1 MTKLRT
7 LNRNVLIAL
16 IVGLIVLEA
25 GLIWAGAQALRREP
39 ASVAAPTPAAGL
51 PRPTATLAPGKP
63 TTAAVETPVVQPVE
77 RQPGPLV
84 AGGDLLGVAKM
95 FDAEE
100 AMGFVEALCAPEFA
114 GRQPG
119 TEGSRLAGQY
129 IADQFAAFGLQ
140 PAGTDGYF
148 QPFTVPFA
156 EITSV
161 PTFVVT
167 TTAGTV
173 FDDFT
178 YRKDFAFWWGGYAG
192 AGEADG
198 NVVWVNECRP
208 QDFEGVDVAGQIA
221 FCKFSPDDA
230 VYRQA
235 LEHGAEGLIL
245 LADTVGRV
253 DKIRTYRIVNYLP
266 ESLPSLIVL
275 PQVAETLLTGSGY
288 TVNDLSILYRS
299 VPLNVS
305 ARFEIFLDEP
315 GEAEARNVLGVL
327 PGADPA
333 QRDKV
338 LIIGA
343 HYDHLGTDANGD
355 LYAGAH
361 DDASGVAALLEIA
374 RSWQEA
380 GFVPDMTV
388 LFAAWDSEEQ
398 GLLGAFHYVRNPR
411 YPIAS
416 TVGMIQLD
424 MVALAN
430 AGVMTMDGYDNAV
443 GRQLQASAALFD
455 VRTAKVSFQG
465 GSDHAAFQQANV
477 AASVL
482 IWDSGEVPYY
492 HTPADTPSTLQP
504 ERLWQAGAMTSH
516 AAMVL
521 TTLEPR
527 LRALLDAQAK
537 AIAAGDSDAYVATLD
552 PDDDALQQAG
562 REWLATRP
570 VESRQGYT
578 ITIGSLSI
586 GGDTA
591 QAAVTASAVDS
602 DGKKTPLAA
611 YPVQWVRRSAGWFA
625 SWPVAETLTTTHIAA
640 GFVRADYDNADWLQT
655 LDAAYA
661 SLAPVL
667 GLAETPS
674 FAATVYP
681 DEKSLAW
688 LAGAGTGAQTP
699 LPGIHVVRTADVTP
713 TVTSLILGGMG
724 LPGGQG
730 DWLRVGLSEWVKTAG
745 DADARREQSRQMTPS
760 LDSAATARSVFTQ
773 TASAFGVS
781 GTAAAWSLADFFMR
795 AYGPDGLRKA
805 CLAWGQAGTQ
815 EGAFAA
821 LGSTPEAFAQSWEAA
836 VWQPLAEARAGIDI
850 ILDRREQAVS
860 SGDKAAFLATVNPD
874 DAVFLVEEGH
884 WFDDLTK
891 NPVAA
896 YTLNAQVLSVDANGA
911 LAHLTMSARLQNASD
926 SKAASYTARFIR
938 LGDRWALAGPE
949 WKMAEGG
956 HFVVKYVGESEATAR
971 AALDAAEMAYAQVTA
986 DLNYTPASR
995 TEIKLYDDL
1004 AVMHTSI
1011 LLSLPEW
1018 ANGWYEPGEAIKLG
1032 PRVDEAA
1039 FAAYIAHEF
1048 THRALFDLGVSTAWI
1063 HEGVAVFESVRTQP
1077 ERLASSQSRYV
1088 PVVRE
1093 AQRTQNL
1100 FDWAAM
1106 PGWDGVSDE
1115 RATLFYGQSW
1125 MLVDEFVKQFG
1136 MDALNRLIRGMG
1148 QGQAFDAAFAAS
1160 SGVPF
1165 AEWKP
1170 QWEESV
1176 RLGGVPAELIRAAQG
1191 FSPDRAL
1198 ETVTLL
1204 SSTQF
1209 AGRLA
1214 GSPGAR
1220 AAARSIA
1227 DQMAALG
1234 FQPAAPDGT
1243 FFQTVPVPYAE
1254 LTAIPTLRF
1263 GPTVTGAEVSLV
1275 YGETFREVVGGAAGG
1290 GDVQADIVWLP
1301 KDFRDDLNLGG
1312 RIALK
1317 YQTEDPLAEAENAL
1331 AHGAGGLILVIKQS
1345 TFIDMTERSVPA
1357 GALQSQTIPVVQV
1370 REDTW
1375 RDIIKMAGLTAQEA
1389 NNAPPAL
1396 VASLQTRLAVQYATA
1411 ASADALTVI
1420 GVLPGSNPDLRP
1432 LVVGAH
1438 YDGVGALPDGT
1449 LYPGAN
1455 KNASGVAIM
1464 LEAARVLRD
1473 SGFQPSRSVYF
1484 IAWGAEEAGLAS
1496 SRFYAGQPAVPLAQ
1510 MMGLVELDKAGA
1522 SRGYYLNLEGD
1533 KDGLESQLLFNLRL
1547 AADLLQRRESP
1558 AAYKGGDT
1566 HAIFRERGI
1575 PSALLFWPDADYI
1588 HTPQDTPDTLEPQKL
1603 ATAGEVL
1610 TLAAMMLAR

>member
-1 MTKLRT
+1 MTKLRN

-16 IVGLIVLEA
+16 IGALLILQA
-25 GLIWAGAQALRREP
+25 GLIWAGMQALRREP
-39 ASVAAPTPAAGL
+39 ASVAAPAPAATRL
-51 PRPTATLAPGKP
+51 RPTATLAPGRATP
-63 TTAAVETPVVQPVE
+63 APVETPVVQPVE
-77 RQPGPLV
+77 RQPGPMV
-84 AGGDLLGVAKM
+84 ASGDLLGVARM
-95 FDAEE
+95 FGAEE

-119 TEGSRLAGQY
+119 TEGGRLAGQY
-129 IADQFAAFGLQ
+129 IADRYAEYGLQ

-148 QPFTVPFA
+148 QPFTIPFA
-156 EITSV
+156 EITGV
-161 PTFVVT
+161 PTLVVT
-167 TTAGTV
+167 TTAGAV
-173 FDDFT
+173 YDAFT
-178 YRKDFAFWWGGYAG
+178 YREDFGFWWGGYAG

-221 FCKFSPDDA
+221 FCKFSSDDA

-245 LADTVGRV
+245 LTEETGRV
-253 DKIRTYRIVNYLP
+253 DKVRTYRVVNYLP

-275 PQVAETLLTGSGY
+275 PNVAEALLTGSGY
-288 TVNDLSILYRS
+288 TVQDLSILYRS

-305 ARFEIFLDEP
+305 ARFEIFLNEP

-327 PGADPA
+327 PGADPIL
-333 QRDKV
+333 RDRV
-338 LIIGA
+338 LILGA

-355 LYAGAH
+355 IYYGAH

-388 LFAAWDSEEQ
+388 VFAAWDSEEQ
-398 GLLGAFHYVRNPR
+398 GLFGAIHYVRNPR
-411 YPIAS
+411 YPLAS

-430 AGVMTMDGYDNAV
+430 AGVMTVDGLANPV

-455 VRTAKVSFQG
+455 VPTDEVGFQG
-465 GSDHAAFQQANV
+465 GSDHAPFLQANV
-477 AASVL
+477 AAAML
-482 IWDSGEVPYY
+482 IWDNGDVPYY
-492 HTPADTPSTLQP
+492 HTPADTPDTLQP
-504 ERLWQAGAMTSH
+504 ERLRQAGAMTSH

-527 LRALLDAQAK
+527 LRALLDAQAR
-537 AIAAGDSDAYVATLD
+537 AIAAGDANAYDATLD
-552 PDDDALQQAG
+552 PDDAYLQQAG
-562 REWLATRP
+562 RGWLATRP

-586 GGDTA
+586 GGDEA
-591 QAAVTASAVDS
+591 RAVVTASAVDR
-602 DGKKTPLAA
+602 DGKKTPLAS
-611 YPVQWVRRSAGWFA
+611 YPARLVRRSGGWFA
-625 SWPVAETLTTTHIAA
+625 SWPVAETLTTTHVAA
-640 GFVRADYDNADWLQT
+640 GFVSEEDDNADWLQT
-655 LDAAYA
+655 LDAAYVR
-661 SLAPVL
+661 LAPVL

-681 DEKSLAW
+681 DARALDW
-688 LAGAGTGAQTP
+688 LAGQGTGTTSP
-699 LPGIHVVRTADVTP
+699 LPGIHLARTLDVTP
-713 TVTSLILGGMG
+713 TAASLILGGMG
-724 LPGGQG
+724 LPSDAGG
-730 DWLRVGLSEWVKTAG
+730 WLRAGLNEWLKAAG
-745 DADARREQSRQMTPS
+745 DPDAERQQAMAMTPAIAS
-760 LDSAATARSVFTQ
+760 RITAQDVLTRSASSFGTGEAAT
-773 TASAFGVS
+773 
-781 GTAAAWSLADFFMR
+781 AWSLADFFMETHG
-795 AYGPDGLRKA
+795 ADGLRA
-805 CLAWGQAGTQ
+805 LCSAWGHTGTQ
-815 EGAFAA
+815 DGAFAA
-821 LGSTPEAFAQSWEAA
+821 LGTTPAAFAETWEAS
-836 VWQPLAEARAGIDI
+836 VLRPLAEARAGIDI
-850 ILDRREQAVS
+850 TLQQREQAVAA
-860 SGDKAAFLATVNPD
+860 GDKAAFLATVNPD

-884 WFDDLTK
+884 WFDDLAKHPAETF
-891 NPVAA
+891 ALEA
-896 YTLNAQVLSVDANGA
+896 EVLSVDSAGA
-911 LAHLTMSARLQNASD
+911 LARLKMTAKLRDATDSALS
-926 SKAASYTARFIR
+926 SYTARFIR
-938 LGDRWALAGPE
+938 LADRWVLAGPD
-949 WKMAEGG
+949 WKTLEGG
-956 HFVVKYVGESEATAR
+956 HFVVKYVDESEAAAR

-995 TEIKLYDDL
+995 TEIKLYDEL
-1004 AVMHTSI
+1004 SVMHTSI
-1011 LLSLPEW
+1011 LLSLPAW

-1032 PRVDEAA
+1032 PGVDEEA

-1048 THRALFDLGVSTAWI
+1048 THRALFDLGVSTDWL

-1077 ERLASSQSRYV
+1077 ERLAASQSRYV

-1106 PGWDGVSDE
+1106 PRWDGVSDD

-1125 MLVDEFVKQFG
+1125 MMVDEFVKQFG
-1136 MDALNRLIRGMG
+1136 IDALNHMIRGMA
-1148 QGQAFDAAFAAS
+1148 QGQAFDAAFAAAS
-1160 SGVPF
+1160 QVPF

-1176 RLGGVPAELIRAAQG
+1176 RLGGVPAEMIRAAQG

-1198 ETVTLL
+1198 AIATELA
-1204 SSTQF
+1204 SPQY

-1214 GSPGAR
+1214 GSSGAQ

-1234 FQPAAPDGT
+1234 LQPAAPDGT

-1254 LTAIPTLRF
+1254 LTAIPALRF

-1301 KDFRDDLNLGG
+1301 GDFRDDLNLGG
-1312 RIALK
+1312 RVALK
-1317 YQTEDPLAEAENAL
+1317 YQTRDPLDEAEDAL
-1331 AHGAGGLILVIKQS
+1331 AHGAGGLILVVKQS
-1345 TFIDMTERSVPA
+1345 VFIEMTERSVPA
-1357 GALQSQTIPVVQV
+1357 GALDAQTIPVVQV

-1396 VASLQTRLAVQYATA
+1396 VASLPTRMSVQYATA

-1432 LVVGAH
+1432 LVIGAH
-1438 YDGVGALPDGT
+1438 YDGVGSLPDGT

-1473 SGFQPSRSVYF
+1473 SGFQPSRPVYF

-1496 SRFYAGQPAVPLAQ
+1496 SLFYADQPAVPLSQ
-1510 MMGLVELDKAGA
+1510 MMGLLELDTAGA

-1533 KDGLESQLLFNLRL
+1533 KDGLESQMMFNLRL
-1547 AADLLQRRESP
+1547 AADLLERRESP
-1558 AAYKGGDT
+1558 AAYKGGST
-1566 HAIFRERGI
+1566 HATFRARGI
-1575 PSALLFWPDADYI
+1575 PSVLLFWPDADYI
-1588 HTPQDTPDTLEPQKL
+1588 HTPQDAPDTLEPQKL